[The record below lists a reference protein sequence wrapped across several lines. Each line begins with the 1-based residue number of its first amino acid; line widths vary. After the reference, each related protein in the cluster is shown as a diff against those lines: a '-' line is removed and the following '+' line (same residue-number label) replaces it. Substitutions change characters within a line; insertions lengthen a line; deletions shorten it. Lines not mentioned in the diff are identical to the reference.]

1 MIPGEPLG
9 HIPPHAPRPRQHK
22 SLRLPAS
29 IEEDGNAIVG
39 VFWAILFTVIFGL
52 LVLLFAVWVSTF
64 FETEPNI
71 QPCTTNQGGYC
82 IVEP

>member
-9 HIPPHAPRPRQHK
+9 HIPPHAPRPRQK
-22 SLRLPAS
+22 SLQLPAS

-39 VFWAILFTVIFGL
+39 VFWAFLFTVIFGL
-52 LVLLFAVWVSTF
+52 LVLFFAVWVSTF

-71 QPCTTNQGGYC
+71 QPCTTNVGGYC